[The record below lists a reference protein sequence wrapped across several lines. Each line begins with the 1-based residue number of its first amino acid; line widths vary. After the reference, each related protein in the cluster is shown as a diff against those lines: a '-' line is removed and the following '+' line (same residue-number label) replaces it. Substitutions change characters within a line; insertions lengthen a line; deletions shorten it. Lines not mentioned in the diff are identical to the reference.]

1 MISMVTA
8 KELEKICQNAG
19 VDMDDIDMRWM
30 EYKDI
35 RDLEEIDRSKS
46 LRTIADEEVSR
57 MKLKWFPETIR
68 SLMERS
74 LKTN

>member
-19 VDMDDIDMRWM
+19 VDMDDIDMSWM